1 MNEEEKEKKEED
13 ISLVS
18 SLYLQEQYFLQL
30 EKNDQEWKE
39 MFNKSREE
47 NENKLKEKDKTIKML
62 KRIIYT
68 LLIAYITYISIWLAG
83 YWMFG
88 STSYRT
94 FIRTDEN
101 TNIENIQHIEN
112 FNNKGV
118 DNNVRKN

>member
-39 MFNKSREE
+39 MFNKLREE

-62 KRIIYT
+62 KRIVYT

-94 FIRTDEN
+94 FIRTDKN

>member
-1 MNEEEKEKKEED
+1 MNEEEKEKKED

-39 MFNKSREE
+39 MFNKLREE
-47 NENKLKEKDKTIKML
+47 NEDKLKEKDKTIKML
-62 KRIIYT
+62 KRIIYI

-94 FIRTDEN
+94 FIRTDKN

>member
-39 MFNKSREE
+39 MFNKLKED

>member
-39 MFNKSREE
+39 MFNKLREE
-47 NENKLKEKDKTIKML
+47 NEDKLKEKDKTIKML

-112 FNNKGV
+112 FNSKGV

>member
-39 MFNKSREE
+39 MFNKLREE

-62 KRIIYT
+62 KRIIYI

>member
-39 MFNKSREE
+39 MFNKLREE

-83 YWMFG
+83 YWIFG
-88 STSYRT
+88 STDRT
-94 FIRTDEN
+94 FIRTDKN

>member
-39 MFNKSREE
+39 MFNKLREE
-47 NENKLKEKDKTIKML
+47 NEDKLKEKDKTIKML

>member
-39 MFNKSREE
+39 MFNKLSEE

-62 KRIIYT
+62 KRIIYI

-118 DNNVRKN
+118 DNSVRKN

>member
-39 MFNKSREE
+39 MFNKLREE

-62 KRIIYT
+62 KRIIYI

-83 YWMFG
+83 YWIFG

-112 FNNKGV
+112 FNNKGE

>member
-1 MNEEEKEKKEED
+1 MNEEEKEKKED

-39 MFNKSREE
+39 MFNKLREE

-62 KRIIYT
+62 KRITYT

-83 YWMFG
+83 YWVFG

>member
-39 MFNKSREE
+39 MFNKLKED

-62 KRIIYT
+62 KRIIYI

>member
-39 MFNKSREE
+39 MFNKLREE